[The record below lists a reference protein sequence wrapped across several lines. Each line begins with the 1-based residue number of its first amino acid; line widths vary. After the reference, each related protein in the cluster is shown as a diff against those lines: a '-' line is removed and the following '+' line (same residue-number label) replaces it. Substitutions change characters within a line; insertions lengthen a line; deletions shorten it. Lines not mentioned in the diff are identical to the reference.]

1 MNPFPLRLQSAR
13 QRAGM
18 SLRDL
23 SLAMG
28 SRVSHTALN
37 RYEKGVMKP
46 DGSVLVEL
54 SKALNVRTDYF
65 FREPIL
71 EITEI
76 EFRKKA
82 KLTQRELKSIKLT
95 VKDEVERY
103 LELEGYLDAQV
114 SWRNPLAGRRISVP
128 IDIEWA
134 VALLQDEWDLGSNA
148 LPNIT
153 VMLEERGIKVV
164 EIEASQAF
172 DGFSGWGN
180 SSIPIIVVN
189 NTFTVERKR
198 FTLLHELAHLVL
210 EFDERHEP
218 RQRESLCHRFA
229 GAMLLPEGVALRTLG
244 PMRASLT
251 MLELVA
257 LKEQCGISIQAI
269 MARAKDL
276 QIIGGETYV
285 RFRKRVN
292 TDPNLKLEHGYGAYR
307 GTESPQ
313 RFNQLLCRAASE
325 RIVSIS
331 KAASLAGM
339 RVAAVRDFLDS
350 RNLVQ

>member
-13 QRAGM
+13 HRAGM

-23 SLAMG
+23 SMAMG

-37 RYEKGVMKP
+37 RYEKGIMKP
-46 DGSVLVEL
+46 DGNMLVEL
-54 SKALNVRTDYF
+54 SKVLNVGTDYF
-65 FREPIL
+65 FREPTL

-82 KLTQRELKSIKLT
+82 KLTQRELKAIKLT
-95 VKDEVERY
+95 VKDQVERY

-114 SWRNPLAGRRISVP
+114 AWSNPLSVKRISSP
-128 IDIEWA
+128 DDIELA
-134 VALLQDEWDLGSNA
+134 VALLQDEWDLGTNA

-153 VMLEERGIKVV
+153 LMLEERGIKVV
-164 EIEASQAF
+164 EIEANQAF

-189 NTFTVERKR
+189 RTLTLERKR

-210 EFDERHEP
+210 EFDKRLEL

-229 GAMLLPEGVALRTLG
+229 GAMLIPEGVALRTLG

-251 MLELVA
+251 MPELVA
-257 LKEQCGISIQAI
+257 LKEQNGISIQAI

-276 QIIGGETYV
+276 HIIGGETYV

-292 TDPNLKLEHGYGAYR
+292 TDPKLKLEEGYGAYQ
-307 GTESPQ
+307 GSESPQ

-325 RIVSIS
+325 RIVSMS

-339 RVAAVRDFLDS
+339 KFAQFRAEFAV
-350 RNLVQ
+350 V